1 MFISGQYLVTIHRG
15 SPRRSIAS
23 ASDRDGRA
31 LHSEQF
37 LLYRVLDALVDSFL
51 PLLADMDDEID
62 NLEAA
67 VLANPSEGQLERLF
81 SLKRELVVMRK
92 VVAPQRDLFAN
103 SVDRISQL
111 PGLELDERDYF
122 RDIYTI

>member
-1 MFISGQYLVTIHRG
+1 M
-15 SPRRSIAS
+15 
-23 ASDRDGRA
+23 
-31 LHSEQF
+31 
-37 LLYRVLDALVDSFL
+37 
-51 PLLADMDDEID
+51 LADMDDEID